1 MKYQRILVKLS
12 GEALSGDGQNG
23 ILDSKALLN
32 TAKAIVDIAKLG
44 VQVSVVIGA
53 GNICRGSLMANN
65 KGIDRVTGDYMGM
78 LGTIINSFAMMDTI
92 KSLGV
97 NAVVL
102 SAVRME
108 QFCET
113 YTPDL
118 ANRYLNDGTVVIFG
132 GGTGKPF
139 FTTDTCATLRA
150 IEIKAN
156 AIFMAKNGVD
166 GIYSDDPR
174 YNKDAVMYKSITCSD
189 IIAQNL
195 KVMDLTAVEMLKNQ
209 DIDVRVFNMANS
221 ENFKKV
227 AKGEDI
233 GTTIMKG

>member
-1 MKYQRILVKLS
+1 
-12 GEALSGDGQNG
+12 
-23 ILDSKALLN
+23 
-32 TAKAIVDIAKLG
+32 
-44 VQVSVVIGA
+44 
-53 GNICRGSLMANN
+53 
-65 KGIDRVTGDYMGM
+65 MGM

-102 SAVRME
+102 SAVKME

-150 IEIKAN
+150 IEINAN

-174 YNKDAVMYKSITCSD
+174 TNKDAIMYKEIKCSD
-189 IIAQNL
+189 IIAQGL

-209 DIDVRVFNMANS
+209 DIDVRVFNMSKS
-221 ENFKKV
+221 ENFRKV
-227 AKGEDI
+227 ASGEDV

>member
-53 GNICRGSLMANN
+53 GNICRGSLITQN

-102 SAVRME
+102 SAVKME

-150 IEIKAN
+150 IEISAN

-174 YNKDAVMYKSITCSD
+174 VNKDAIMYKKIKCSD
-189 IIAQNL
+189 IIAQGL
-195 KVMDLTAVEMLKNQ
+195 KVMDLSLMMILQLPKSVKAV
-209 DIDVRVFNMANS
+209 
-221 ENFKKV
+221 
-227 AKGEDI
+227 
-233 GTTIMKG
+233 